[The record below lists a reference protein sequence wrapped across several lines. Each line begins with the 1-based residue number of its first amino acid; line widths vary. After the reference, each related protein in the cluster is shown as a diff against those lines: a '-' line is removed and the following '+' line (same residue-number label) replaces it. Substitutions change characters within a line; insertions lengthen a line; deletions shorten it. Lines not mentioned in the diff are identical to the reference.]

1 MEKSK
6 KMILRIVI
14 SLIIFI
20 PTFILHLFVD
30 IKPYILLSISLAAY
44 LIIGYD
50 ILLRCIKN
58 IKRGNFLDE
67 NFLMT
72 IATIGAFIIGEY
84 LEAVAVM
91 IFYQIGEL
99 FQDYAVNKSRKA
111 ITSLMDIKVDTA
123 TLLTEDGEVI
133 VDVEDVMEDDII
145 LIKAG
150 EKIPVDGILLKGK
163 CSLDTKA
170 LTGESIPKDV
180 EIGEEV
186 LSGAINIS
194 GAIEIKATKMYYD
207 STVSKILDMVENA
220 TGRKAKSEA
229 FITKFARV
237 YTPAVVFSALIL
249 GLIPPLFDSN
259 WSDWVFR
266 ALTFLVVS
274 CPCALVIS
282 VPLSFYC
289 GIGGASKYGV
299 LVKGGNYLE
308 RLRDANIFVFDKTG
322 TLTKAKFEVV
332 DYTNEETL
340 NLAAMVESKSNHP
353 IALSIVKKAE
363 LNTNEE
369 YEIEE
374 KAGYGLVAKGKD
386 EIIVGNSKL
395 MEEYRI
401 NYIKNNGFGSVVYVA
416 RNNKFVGSI
425 LVSDV
430 IKDDAKETV
439 KHLNRLGYKTIMLTG
454 DKTSNA
460 TTVGNELGISEVYSE
475 LLPQNKVE
483 VLEDVL
489 NKKDTN
495 DVVAYIGDGINDA
508 PALMLADVGI
518 SMGNIGSDS
527 AIESSDVVLMYDNL
541 SDILIAKKVAKKT
554 VRIVK
559 QNIIFALIIKISILL
574 LSAIGFANMWLA
586 ILGDVGVAVLAILN
600 AMRCSK
606 VK

>member
-1 MEKSK
+1 MEKNK
-6 KMILRIVI
+6 KMILRISI
-14 SLIIFI
+14 SLIVFI
-20 PTFILHLFVD
+20 PTFTLHLFVD
-30 IKPYILLSISLAAY
+30 IKPYILLFISLVAY

-50 ILLRCIKN
+50 ILLRCVKN

-99 FQDYAVNKSRKA
+99 FQNYAVNKSRKA
-111 ITSLMDIKVDTA
+111 ITSLMDIKALTA

-150 EKIPVDGILLKGK
+150 EKIPVDGILLNGK

-170 LTGESIPKDV
+170 LTGESVPKDI

-207 STVSKILDMVENA
+207 STVAKILDMVENA

-229 FITKFARV
+229 FITKFAKI

-249 GLIPPLFDSN
+249 GLVPPLFDSN
-259 WSDWVFR
+259 WSDWIFR

-322 TLTKAKFEVV
+322 TLTKGEFEVIN
-332 DYTNEETL
+332 YTNEETL
-340 NLAAMVESKSNHP
+340 NLAAMVERKSNHP
-353 IALSIVKKAE
+353 IALSIVNKANLE
-363 LNTNEE
+363 KHED
-369 YEIEE
+369 YVIEE

-386 EIIVGNSKL
+386 EIIVGNNKL
-395 MEEYRI
+395 MEEYKI
-401 NYIKNNGFGSVVYVA
+401 NYIENTGFGSVVYVA

-430 IKDDAKETV
+430 IKDDAKETI

-483 VLEDVL
+483 VLEDIL

-508 PALMLADVGI
+508 PSLMLADVGI
-518 SMGNIGSDS
+518 AMGNIGSDS

-554 VRIVK
+554 IRIVK

-606 VK
+606 NN

>member
-1 MEKSK
+1 
-6 KMILRIVI
+6 
-14 SLIIFI
+14 
-20 PTFILHLFVD
+20 
-30 IKPYILLSISLAAY
+30 
-44 LIIGYD
+44 
-50 ILLRCIKN
+50 
-58 IKRGNFLDE
+58 
-67 NFLMT
+67 MT

-111 ITSLMDIKVDTA
+111 ITGLMDIKVDTA

-207 STVSKILDMVENA
+207 STVAKILDMVENA

-229 FITKFARV
+229 FITKFAKI

-249 GLIPPLFDSN
+249 GLVPPLFDSN
-259 WSDWVFR
+259 WSDWIFR

-332 DYTNEETL
+332 DYTNE
-340 NLAAMVESKSNHP
+340 
-353 IALSIVKKAE
+353 
-363 LNTNEE
+363 
-369 YEIEE
+369 
-374 KAGYGLVAKGKD
+374 
-386 EIIVGNSKL
+386 
-395 MEEYRI
+395 
-401 NYIKNNGFGSVVYVA
+401 
-416 RNNKFVGSI
+416 
-425 LVSDV
+425 
-430 IKDDAKETV
+430 
-439 KHLNRLGYKTIMLTG
+439 
-454 DKTSNA
+454 
-460 TTVGNELGISEVYSE
+460 
-475 LLPQNKVE
+475 
-483 VLEDVL
+483 
-489 NKKDTN
+489 
-495 DVVAYIGDGINDA
+495 
-508 PALMLADVGI
+508 
-518 SMGNIGSDS
+518 
-527 AIESSDVVLMYDNL
+527 
-541 SDILIAKKVAKKT
+541 
-554 VRIVK
+554 
-559 QNIIFALIIKISILL
+559 
-574 LSAIGFANMWLA
+574 
-586 ILGDVGVAVLAILN
+586 
-600 AMRCSK
+600 
-606 VK
+606 

>member
-1 MEKSK
+1 MEKNK
-6 KMILRIVI
+6 KMILRISI
-14 SLIIFI
+14 SLIVFI

-30 IKPYILLSISLAAY
+30 IKPYILLFISLVAY

-50 ILLRCIKN
+50 ILLRCVKN

-72 IATIGAFIIGEY
+72 IATIGALIIGEY

-99 FQDYAVNKSRKA
+99 FQNYAVNKSRKA
-111 ITSLMDIKVDTA
+111 ITSLMDIKALTA

-150 EKIPVDGILLKGK
+150 EKIPVDGILLNGK

-170 LTGESIPKDV
+170 LTGESVPKDI

-207 STVSKILDMVENA
+207 STVAKILDMVENA

-229 FITKFARV
+229 FITKFAKI

-249 GLIPPLFDSN
+249 GLVPPLFDSN
-259 WSDWVFR
+259 WSDWIFR

-322 TLTKAKFEVV
+322 TLTKGEFEVIN
-332 DYTNEETL
+332 YTNEETL
-340 NLAAMVESKSNHP
+340 NLAAMVERKSNHP
-353 IALSIVKKAE
+353 IALSIVNKANLE
-363 LNTNEE
+363 KHED
-369 YEIEE
+369 YVIEE

-386 EIIVGNSKL
+386 EIIVGNNKL
-395 MEEYRI
+395 MEEYKI
-401 NYIKNNGFGSVVYVA
+401 NYIENTGFGSVVYVA

-483 VLEDVL
+483 VLEDIL

-508 PALMLADVGI
+508 PSLMLADVGI
-518 SMGNIGSDS
+518 AMGNIGSDS

-554 VRIVK
+554 IRIVK

-606 VK
+606 NN

>member
-1 MEKSK
+1 MAKNK
-6 KMILRIVI
+6 KMIMRIILSLVI
-14 SLIIFI
+14 FV
-20 PTFILHLFVD
+20 PVFILHLF
-30 IKPYILLSISLAAY
+30 IEINPILLLSISLVAY
-44 LIIGYD
+44 FIIGYD

-91 IFYQIGEL
+91 IFYQIGEY
-99 FQDYAVNKSRKA
+99 FQEYAVNKSRKA
-111 ITSLMDIKVDTA
+111 ITSLMDIKAETA
-123 TLLTEDGEVI
+123 TIINDGGLEAVEV
-133 VDVEDVMEDDII
+133 EEVMEDDVL

-163 CSLDTKA
+163 CSLDTSA

-194 GAIEIKATKMYYD
+194 GVIEIKATKMYYD
-207 STVSKILDMVENA
+207 STVAKILDMVENA

-229 FITKFARV
+229 FISKFARI
-237 YTPAVVFSALIL
+237 YTPTVVFSALIL

-308 RLRDANIFVFDKTG
+308 RIKDANIFVFDKTG
-322 TLTKAKFEVV
+322 TLTKGIFEVV
-332 DYTNEETL
+332 SYTSLEALE
-340 NLAAMVESKSNHP
+340 LAALVEANSNHP
-353 IALSIVKKAE
+353 IALSIVKKAN
-363 LNTNEE
+363 LNYSKTF
-369 YEIEE
+369 EIEE
-374 KAGYGLVAKGKD
+374 KAGYGLIAKGD
-386 EIIVGNSKL
+386 DLIVVGNHKL
-395 MEEYRI
+395 MEEFKI
-401 NYIKNNGFGSVVYVA
+401 NYIENNGIGSIVYVA
-416 RNNKFVGSI
+416 KNNQFIGSI

-430 IKDDAKETV
+430 IKEDAKETIAS
-439 KHLNRLGYKTIMLTG
+439 LNGLGCKTVMLTG
-454 DKTSNA
+454 DKDSNA
-460 TTVGNELGISEVYSE
+460 KYVANELGINEVYSE

-483 VLEDVL
+483 VLDEIIQAKNSRDI
-489 NKKDTN
+489 
-495 DVVAYIGDGINDA
+495 VAYLGDGINDA
-508 PALMLADVGI
+508 PALVLADVGV

-527 AIESSDVVLMYDNL
+527 AIESSDVVLMYDSL
-541 SDILIAKKVAKKT
+541 KDILIAKKIAKKT
-554 VRIVK
+554 IRIVM
-559 QNIIFALIIKISILL
+559 QNIIFALVIKVSILL

-586 ILGDVGVAVLAILN
+586 IIGDVGVAVLAILN

-606 VK
+606 ID

>member
-1 MEKSK
+1 MQKSK

-20 PTFILHLFVD
+20 PTFILHLFID
-30 IKPYILLSISLAAY
+30 IKTYILLSISLVAY

-50 ILLRCIKN
+50 ILFRCIKN

-111 ITSLMDIKVDTA
+111 ITGLMDIKVDTA

-207 STVSKILDMVENA
+207 STVAKILDMVENA

-229 FITKFARV
+229 FITKFAKI

-259 WSDWVFR
+259 WSDWIFR

-322 TLTKAKFEVV
+322 TLTKGEFEVIN
-332 DYTNEETL
+332 YTNEETL
-340 NLAAMVESKSNHP
+340 NLTAMVERKSNHP
-353 IALSIVKKAE
+353 IALSIVNKAN

-395 MEEYRI
+395 MEEYKI

-483 VLEDVL
+483 VLEDIL

>member
-1 MEKSK
+1 MEKKK
-6 KMILRIVI
+6 KMILRISI
-14 SLIIFI
+14 SLIVFI

-30 IKPYILLSISLAAY
+30 IKPYILLFISLVAY

-50 ILLRCIKN
+50 ILLRCVKN

-99 FQDYAVNKSRKA
+99 FQNYAVNKSRKA

-150 EKIPVDGILLKGK
+150 EKIPVDGILLNGK

-170 LTGESIPKDV
+170 LTGESVPKDI

-207 STVSKILDMVENA
+207 STVAKILDMVENA

-229 FITKFARV
+229 FITKFAKI

-249 GLIPPLFDSN
+249 GLVPPLFDSN
-259 WSDWVFR
+259 WSDWIFR

-322 TLTKAKFEVV
+322 TLTKGEFEVIN
-332 DYTNEETL
+332 YTNEETL
-340 NLAAMVESKSNHP
+340 NLAAMVERKSNHP
-353 IALSIVKKAE
+353 IALSIVNKANLE
-363 LNTNEE
+363 KHED
-369 YEIEE
+369 YVIEE

-386 EIIVGNSKL
+386 EIIVGNNKL
-395 MEEYRI
+395 MEEYKI
-401 NYIKNNGFGSVVYVA
+401 NYIENTGFGSVVYVA

-430 IKDDAKETV
+430 IKDDAKETI

-483 VLEDVL
+483 VLEDIL
-489 NKKDTN
+489 NKKDAN

-508 PALMLADVGI
+508 PSLMLADVGI
-518 SMGNIGSDS
+518 AMGNIGSDS

-554 VRIVK
+554 IRIVK

-606 VK
+606 IK

>member
-1 MEKSK
+1 MQKSK

-20 PTFILHLFVD
+20 PTFILHLFID
-30 IKPYILLSISLAAY
+30 IRTYILLSISLVAY

-50 ILLRCIKN
+50 ILFRCIKN

-111 ITSLMDIKVDTA
+111 ITGLMDIKVDTA

-207 STVSKILDMVENA
+207 STVAKILDMVENA

-353 IALSIVKKAE
+353 IALSIVKKAK
-363 LNTNEE
+363 LNTNED

-395 MEEYRI
+395 MEEYKI

-586 ILGDVGVAVLAILN
+586 ILGDVGVAVIAILN